1 MTLEYFLRE
10 YLRARPLFLSLIR
23 AKEAF
28 LYQKYLPLPRPILDV
43 GCGDGYFAHVTFAK
57 HVNHT
62 HQPIDVGL
70 DLGNSTIQKS
80 ERLGVYRKLMTY
92 DGIHIP
98 FPDNHFATVVS
109 NCVLE
114 HVEHLPTVLSEV
126 HRVLRPGGRFL
137 TTVMAK
143 PWEEQLVG
151 TILFGRWYQSWMRK
165 KQVHRNLLTQEQW
178 SDAFTDAGFTIREIV
193 GYLSPAACRLLDVC
207 HYLSLPSLLTYTLV
221 KQWVVLPTLTRLY
234 PVGYFLRIIAPDVP
248 PMHSG
253 ALLFALAKKT

>member
-10 YLRARPLFLSLIR
+10 YLTARPLFLSLIR

-43 GCGDGYFAHVTFAK
+43 GCGDGYFAHVAFG
-57 HVNHT
+57 V
-62 HQPIDVGL
+62 IDVGL
-70 DLGNSTIQKS
+70 DLENSTIHES
-80 ERLGVYRKLMTY
+80 ERLQVYEKLVTY
-92 DGIHIP
+92 NGIHIP
-98 FPDNHFATVVS
+98 FPHHHFATVVS

-143 PWEEQLVG
+143 PWEEHLVG

-165 KQVHRNLLTQEQW
+165 KQVHRHLLTKEQW
-178 SDAFTDAGFTIREIV
+178 SAAFTDAGFTIRETV
-193 GYLSPAACRLLDVC
+193 GYLSAAACRLIDVC
-207 HYLSLPSLLTYTLV
+207 HYLSLPSLLTYKLM
-221 KQWVVLPTLTRLY
+221 KQWVVLPQMTRLY
-234 PVGYFLRIIAPDVP
+234 PVSHLLRIIAPDVP
-248 PMHSG
+248 PERSG
-253 ALLFALAKKT
+253 ALLFAVDKKK